1 MRPTLDQLQSY
12 LGAAER
18 GPVKPET
25 AAWARRVLEDALQRA
40 DRADKVRPSL
50 PPSPARHVY
59 HTRS

>member
-18 GPVKPET
+18 GPVNPET
-25 AAWARRVLEDALQRA
+25 AAWARRVLEDALQREERA
-40 DRADKVRPSL
+40 DRVASL
-50 PPSPARHVY
+50 PPKPERHVY